1 MKKNVNDWV
10 EIANKIILV
19 MGIDINKADE
29 AFLYQL
35 WAMLDFNLE
44 DSSIVSYEDF
54 KTALDFYRE
63 A

>member
-10 EIANKIILV
+10 EIANKIILA

-35 WAMLDFNLE
+35 WGMLDFNLE

-54 KTALDFYRE
+54 KSALDFYRE